1 MDQEAED
8 VLSRQ
13 LRQRRAMAGP
23 VARID
28 LDALRHNLSR
38 AREAAS
44 GCRVMAVIKADA
56 YGHGAVEAA
65 GALAEADALAVA
77 RVEEGVALRRAGISS
92 RIVVLEGP
100 VAAAELPLALA
111 GDLELVIHH
120 ESQIPWL
127 APALERA
134 SRGLRC
140 WIKVDTGMN
149 RLGFRAE
156 EADAAATVLR
166 AIPGVVLCGVMTHLA
181 SADLRDDPMT
191 GRQLERFRPL
201 AGTLAREQSLA
212 NSAGILGWPASHG
225 DWVRPGIMLY
235 GASPFADES
244 ADALGLQPVMT
255 LRTRLIAVK
264 SCRSGET
271 VGYGGTWRC
280 PEDMPIGVAAI
291 GYGDGYPR
299 HAAAGT
305 PVLVTGQRAALAGRV
320 SMDMITIDLRT
331 VPGARAGDPVVLW
344 GDGLPV
350 EEVATA
356 AGTIAYELFCRL
368 TGRVKFRYEAARPS
382 GAN

>member
-1 MDQEAED
+1 
-8 VLSRQ
+8 
-13 LRQRRAMAGP
+13 
-23 VARID
+23 
-28 LDALRHNLSR
+28 
-38 AREAAS
+38 
-44 GCRVMAVIKADA
+44 MAVIKADA
-56 YGHGAVEAA
+56 YGHGAVEVARVLSA
-65 GALAEADALAVA
+65 ADALAVA
-77 RVEEGVALRRAGISS
+77 RVEEGVELRRAGISS

-100 VAAAELPLALA
+100 VAAAELPLALS

-120 ESQIPWL
+120 ESQMPWL
-127 APALERA
+127 APALERV

-149 RLGFRAE
+149 RLGFRPD
-156 EADAAATVLR
+156 EADAAVAGLR
-166 AIPGVVLCGVMTHLA
+166 AIPGVVLSGVMTHLA

-191 GRQLERFRPL
+191 ERQLERFRPVADSL
-201 AGTLAREQSLA
+201 APEKSLA

-244 ADALGLQPVMT
+244 ADALGLRPVMT

-264 SCRSGET
+264 SCRAGET

-280 PEDMPIGVAAI
+280 PEDMPVGVAAI

-299 HAAAGT
+299 HASAGT
-305 PVLVTGQRAALAGRV
+305 PVLVTGQRASLAGRV

-350 EEVATA
+350 EEVAAA
-356 AGTIAYELFCRL
+356 AGTISYELFCRL
-368 TGRVKFRYEAARPS
+368 TGRVKFRYEVARAPDQD
-382 GAN
+382 